1 MHIFYQTSFLA
12 KFSWQHASQNLPYKE
27 QQRPIKWRI
36 KLYKYIIGHSQQPKQ
51 MLPITYQSQT
61 ENCIQ
66 RHNEHTTHF

>member
-1 MHIFYQTSFLA
+1 
-12 KFSWQHASQNLPYKE
+12 
-27 QQRPIKWRI
+27 
-36 KLYKYIIGHSQQPKQ
+36 